1 MASHHLLQHRCNVAL
16 DTLSVKRTLKSVSY
30 LRNQIGRSL
39 KDEVTYKVLHAEFL
53 NFGTFIIPNFC

>member
-39 KDEVTYKVLHAEFL
+39 KDEVTYKVLHA
-53 NFGTFIIPNFC
+53 

>member
-1 MASHHLLQHRCNVAL
+1 MASQHLLQHWYNFPV

-30 LRNQIGRSL
+30 LLNQIGRSL
-39 KDEVTYKVLHAEFL
+39 KHKVTYKVLHAEFL